1 MSSLV
6 TGSSGLLGGCLVQRL
21 RERGEAPRLL
31 DLEPA
36 GEGHPCAAAGPDF
49 VRDDLSDPE
58 RVARAASGCEVIYH
72 LAAAQRMKPQF
83 DAWSEAEVF
92 RRNTDAV
99 RCVLAAARRA
109 RVRRVVFVSSS
120 GIYGIPRQLPC
131 REDHPTFALGA
142 YGRSKIEAE
151 EICRAALRE
160 GQDVAILRPMS
171 LFGPR
176 MSGVFPILFEWVRR
190 GQPVFLLGSGANR
203 VQASSAWD
211 VADACIAAA
220 ASPVACGRAYNV
232 ASDPAG
238 VPSVLE
244 EVRALVAHAG
254 TRSPVLRIPAF
265 ALRGAARAL
274 HLVGLSPI
282 VPEHYLLAD
291 KDYLLDIDAA
301 RRDLGYRPRYDN
313 VRMLIDAYEWYAS
326 AGPAWRPAPHPILR
340 LIDRVVPARAR
351 IP

>member
-1 MSSLV
+1 MRSLV
-6 TGSSGLLGGCLVQRL
+6 TGSSGLLGGCLVERL
-21 RERGEAPRLL
+21 LERGEAPRLL

-36 GEGHPCAAAGPDF
+36 GEGHPAAGRGLEF
-49 VRDDLSDPE
+49 VRDDLSDAD
-58 RVARAASGCEVIYH
+58 RVADAAAGCEVVYH

-83 DAWSEAEVF
+83 EAWTEAEVY
-92 RRNTDAV
+92 RRNRDAV
-99 RCVLAAARRA
+99 SHVLAAARR
-109 RVRRVVFVSSS
+109 RGVRRVVFVSSS
-120 GIYGIPRQLPC
+120 GIYGIPRTLPC
-131 REDHPTFALGA
+131 REDHPTVALGA

-151 EICRAALRE
+151 ELCRAAGRA

-220 ASPVACGRAYNV
+220 ERPEARGRAYNV
-232 ASDPAG
+232 AADPG
-238 VPSVLE
+238 SVPTVLE
-244 EVRALVAHAG
+244 EVRALIAHAG
-254 TRSPVLRIPAF
+254 TGSPVVRIPAF

-291 KDYLLDIDAA
+291 KDYVLDIGAA
-301 RRDLGYRPRYDN
+301 QRDLGYRPRYDN
-313 VRMLIDAYEWYAS
+313 VRMLAEAYDWYVA

-340 LIDRVVPARAR
+340 LIDRLVPARVRTA
-351 IP
+351 

>member
-1 MSSLV
+1 MRSLV
-6 TGSSGLLGGCLVQRL
+6 TGSSGLLGGCLVARL
-21 RERGEAPRLL
+21 LARGERPRLL

-36 GEGHPCAAAGPDF
+36 GADHPAAGAGLDF
-49 VRDDLSDPE
+49 VRCDLSDPD
-58 RVARAASGCEVIYH
+58 RVAEAGSGCEVIYH

-83 DAWSEAEVF
+83 ETWGEEEVF
-92 RRNTDAV
+92 ARNLDAV
-99 RCVLAAARRA
+99 RHVLSAARRCGA
-109 RVRRVVFVSSS
+109 RRVVFVSSS

-131 REDHPTFALGA
+131 REDHPTRALGA

-151 EICRAALRE
+151 RLCGQAARQ
-160 GQDVAILRPMS
+160 GQDVVTLRPMS

-203 VQASSAWD
+203 IQASSAWD

-220 ASPVACGRAYNV
+220 ASPRARGRAYNV
-232 ASDPAG
+232 AADPAR
-238 VPSVLE
+238 VPTVLE

-254 TRSPVLRIPAF
+254 TGSPIVRIPAF
-265 ALRGAARAL
+265 ALRAAARAL

-291 KDYLLDIDAA
+291 KDYLLDISAA
-301 RRDLGYRPRYDN
+301 RRDLGYEPRHDN
-313 VRMLIDAYEWYAS
+313 LRMLCEAYDWYAA
-326 AGPAWRPAPHPILR
+326 AGPAWRPPPHPVLR
-340 LIDRVVPARAR
+340 LLDLAVSLRGRSA
-351 IP
+351 

>member
-1 MSSLV
+1 
-6 TGSSGLLGGCLVQRL
+6 
-21 RERGEAPRLL
+21 
-31 DLEPA
+31 
-36 GEGHPCAAAGPDF
+36 
-49 VRDDLSDPE
+49 
-58 RVARAASGCEVIYH
+58 
-72 LAAAQRMKPQF
+72 
-83 DAWSEAEVF
+83 
-92 RRNTDAV
+92 
-99 RCVLAAARRA
+99 
-109 RVRRVVFVSSS
+109 
-120 GIYGIPRQLPC
+120 
-131 REDHPTFALGA
+131 
-142 YGRSKIEAE
+142 
-151 EICRAALRE
+151 
-160 GQDVAILRPMS
+160 
-171 LFGPR
+171 
-176 MSGVFPILFEWVRR
+176 
-190 GQPVFLLGSGANR
+190 
-203 VQASSAWD
+203 
-211 VADACIAAA
+211 
-220 ASPVACGRAYNV
+220 
-232 ASDPAG
+232 